1 MERDKR
7 ATVIAA
13 TTASQDSGNISN
25 TTQGNFQYKPPNNSG
40 TILAIM
46 GGVLTIAG
54 DALATIG
61 AIIQLNTDT
70 ATDFQSQVESYQ
82 SDQVKNKMQEDLD
95 SLQEKVKQLE
105 EIINKNQ
112 SQNTNQNQS
121 LNMNY
126 SRSQNINLSQSQN
139 MNQNQSQNMN
149 QNQSQN
155 MNQNQSQN
163 MNQNQSQN
171 MYQNQSQNMNYSQRQ
186 KNMNHSQSQRKKK
199 KRDQT

>member
-13 TTASQDSGNISN
+13 AASQDSGNISN
-25 TTQGNFQYKPPNNSG
+25 SIQGNFQYKPPNNSG
-40 TILAIM
+40 TILGIM

-70 ATDFQSQVESYQ
+70 TADFQSQVESFQ
-82 SDQVKNKMQEDLD
+82 SDQEKNKMQEDID

-105 EIINKNQ
+105 EIIKKNQ
-112 SQNTNQNQS
+112 SQNTNQNPS

-139 MNQNQSQNMN
+139 LNHNQTQNINLSQSQNM
-149 QNQSQN
+149 
-155 MNQNQSQN
+155 
-163 MNQNQSQN
+163 
-171 MYQNQSQNMNYSQRQ
+171 
-186 KNMNHSQSQRKKK
+186 KHSQKQ
-199 KRDQT
+199 